1 MSGDL
6 AGVLGVGP
14 GSVNLPMLV
23 AESGEE
29 TRRRYLEF
37 FAAHI
42 RNPNTRAAYLIA
54 AEKFFA
60 WCELHGIVQLERV
73 QRLHVAAYVE
83 ELTRAYSAPTVKQNL
98 AALRMMF
105 DYLRVP
111 AANPAEGVRG
121 PRHVVRTGRTPVLSG
136 AEARRLLDSIDT
148 RTLAGLRDR
157 AMIAVMIYTFG
168 RVSAVVGMDVD
179 DYHMNGA
186 RRWVRF
192 REKGGRE
199 HALPL
204 HHMAEDCLEAYL
216 SSAGLEAGPLFR
228 TLIGRDVL
236 TVRRLS
242 RFAAWEMV
250 KRRAIN
256 AGLPPGTTNHTFRAT
271 GITCYLE
278 NGGTL
283 ENARNIAAHASVRTT
298 QVYDR
303 RDDKVTLDEI
313 SRIRL

>member
-1 MSGDL
+1 MTG
-6 AGVLGVGP
+6 APTGVLCVGP
-14 GSVNLPMLV
+14 TTASVPALI
-23 AESGEE
+23 AECGESAH
-29 TRRRYLEF
+29 RRYLEF

-42 RNPNTRAAYLIA
+42 RNPNTRAAYLVA

-60 WCELHGIVQLERV
+60 WCESRGLVRLDRV
-73 QRLHVAAYVE
+73 QRLHVAAYIE
-83 ELTRAYSAPTVKQNL
+83 EMTRFFSAPTVKQNL

-105 DYLRVP
+105 EYLRVP
-111 AANPAEGVRG
+111 AENPAEGVRG

-136 AEARRLLDSIDT
+136 PQARHLLDSIDPGS
-148 RTLAGLRDR
+148 LAGLRDR
-157 AMIAVMIYTFG
+157 ALIAVMIYTFG

-179 DYHMNGA
+179 DYYINAA
-186 RRWVRF
+186 RRWARF

-204 HHMAEDCLEAYL
+204 HHVAEDCLGAYL
-216 SSAGLEAGPLFR
+216 AAAGIVGGPLFR
-228 TLIGRDVL
+228 TLIGRDTL

-250 KRRAIN
+250 KRRAVG

-283 ENARNIAAHASVRTT
+283 ENARTIAAHASVRTT

-303 RDDKVTLDEI
+303 RADNVTLDEI
-313 SRIRL
+313 SRIHL